1 MPVFCTRCGAPIHE
15 GQRFCDQ
22 CGAPAPQIPARP
34 QAENKPQMDLSSYFD
49 SPAWQQTP
57 PSAPRQ
63 AAQQT
68 PRRVPQQVS
77 YPPRQSA
84 QSARP
89 VQRSAAKSAAP
100 ASGTRSDRALN
111 IALMVLGVLAI
122 AVLTFTII
130 LLLWPKGD
138 SAPVTPAS
146 SPVPIVTPAPAVTAD
161 PGQQSPAG
169 APAVQIVTPT
179 PLPTAPLIVTPS
191 PSPVPTPTPAPEYL
205 LPESNSRYLT
215 AADLSGLSHEQLCFA
230 RNEIFARHGRIFKTP
245 EIAAY
250 FNSKSWYKGTV
261 SPQMFSEKVFN
272 QFESYNVGF
281 IRDYENK
288 YYGGS
293 YY

>member
-1 MPVFCTRCGAPIHE
+1 MPVYCIRCGALLRE

-22 CGAPAPQIPARP
+22 CGTPVPTAPAPKR
-34 QAENKPQMDLSSYFD
+34 AESKPKMDLSAYFD
-49 SPAWQQTP
+49 SDAPTEKQPSRQT
-57 PSAPRQ
+57 
-63 AAQQT
+63 AQQ
-68 PRRVPQQVS
+68 RRP
-77 YPPRQSA
+77 A
-84 QSARP
+84 QSAP
-89 VQRSAAKSAAP
+89 KT
-100 ASGTRSDRALN
+100 ASTRSDRGLN
-111 IALMVLGVLAI
+111 IALLVLGVLAI

-146 SPVPIVTPAPAVTAD
+146 SPVPIVTPAPVVTAD
-161 PGQQSPAG
+161 PGQQSPVVT
-169 APAVQIVTPT
+169 PAVQIVTPT
-179 PLPTAPLIVTPS
+179 PLPSAPAIVTPS
-191 PSPVPTPTPAPEYL
+191 PSPAPTPTPAPEYL

-215 AADLSGLSHEQLCFA
+215 AADLSSLSHEQLCFA

-250 FNSKSWYKGTV
+250 FNSKTWYKGTI
-261 SPQMFSEKVFN
+261 SPSAFSEKVFN
-272 QFESYNVGF
+272 QYESYNIGF